1 MVGRLKKSNHY
12 PATKT
17 CAHRPLVLKR
27 IAFMETTVIPERLRK
42 HEIPGRVVFASGNG
56 GLPKINLTPNQSAAE
71 IYLHGAQVTGFQ
83 KSGEPPLLFLS
94 RLSQFAAGKAIRGG
108 VPICF
113 PWFGPR
119 AGDVMHGFARTTEW
133 ELIESAAPPGGA
145 VTVRFRLP
153 APPAN
158 AAWPEFSAEF
168 VVTVA
173 DTLTM
178 ELVATNQS
186 PDRNFEFENCLHTY
200 FAVGDI
206 AQVSLTG
213 LKGAHY
219 LDKTQNGERQ
229 LETADALRI
238 TAETNRV
245 YPDTPGTVEIH
256 DAKFRRTVRVDK
268 SNSASTVV
276 WNPWTTQLMPDF
288 DPAEHRQMVCVESGN
303 VGQNQISLPPGQSA
317 GLKVVLSSRPF

>member
-1 MVGRLKKSNHY
+1 
-12 PATKT
+12 
-17 CAHRPLVLKR
+17 
-27 IAFMETTVIPERLRK
+27 MEMNNLPESLRK
-42 HEIPGRVVFASGNG
+42 FEIPGRAVFSKGIG
-56 GLPKINLTPNQSAAE
+56 GLPKINLACSRSTAE

-83 KSGEPPLLFLS
+83 KHGEPPLLFLS

-133 ELIESAAPPGGA
+133 ELVATAAIPDGGVTVRLRLPASAAPSG
-145 VTVRFRLP
+145 
-153 APPAN
+153 
-158 AAWPEFSAEF
+158 WPEFRAEF
-168 VVTVA
+168 AVTA
-173 DTLTM
+173 AETLTM
-178 ELVATNQS
+178 ELITTNQS
-186 PDRNFEFENCLHTY
+186 RDRNFEFEDCLHTY

-219 LDKTQNGERQ
+219 LDKTQNGARQ

-256 DAKFRRTVRVDK
+256 DAAFRRTVRVEK
-268 SNSASTVV
+268 SNSASTVI

-303 VGQNQISLPPGQSA
+303 VGQNQLSLPPGQSA
-317 GLKVVLSSRPF
+317 ALRVILSSRPL

>member
-1 MVGRLKKSNHY
+1 
-12 PATKT
+12 
-17 CAHRPLVLKR
+17 
-27 IAFMETTVIPERLRK
+27 METTIIPERWRK
-42 HEIPGRVVFASGNG
+42 LEIPGRITLASGNG
-56 GLPKINLTPNQSAAE
+56 GLPKINLTTDRSTAE
-71 IYLHGAQVTGFQ
+71 IYLQGAHITAFQ
-83 KSGEPPLLFLS
+83 KNGEPPLLFLS

-108 VPICF
+108 APICF

-119 AGDVMHGFARTTEW
+119 EGDVMHGFARTTEW
-133 ELIESAAPPGGA
+133 EWIESAARAGGG
-145 VTVRFRLP
+145 VTIRLRLP
-153 APPAN
+153 ATPAK
-158 AAWPEFSAEF
+158 AASPEFRTEF

-178 ELVATNQS
+178 ELIATNPS
-186 PDRNFEFENCLHTY
+186 PDRSFDFENCLHTY

-206 AQVSLTG
+206 AQVSLAG

-219 LDKTQNGERQ
+219 LDKTDQGARK
-229 LETADALRI
+229 LESADAIRI

-245 YPDTPGTVEIH
+245 YLDAPGPVEIH

-268 SNSASTVV
+268 SHSASTVV

-303 VGQNQISLPPGQSA
+303 VGQNKIALAPGA
-317 GLKVVLSSRPF
+317 TTTLKVVLGSHPL